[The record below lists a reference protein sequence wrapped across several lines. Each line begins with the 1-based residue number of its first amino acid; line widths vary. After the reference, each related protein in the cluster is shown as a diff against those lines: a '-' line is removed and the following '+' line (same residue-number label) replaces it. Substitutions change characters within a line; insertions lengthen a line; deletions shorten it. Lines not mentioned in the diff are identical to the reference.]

1 MAYRPVF
8 YGDAFGYKKYM
19 IDFEFFTGFSLSQ
32 KQKSIQSLHNSII
45 RNFPERKILEVSS
58 KSLDEIGRQ
67 ASAFNLNV
75 ILKSGKEF
83 SVEQIFQGSKKFRRS
98 GSQLHLIDQMTSKE
112 LKKYIGKVHQVDELV
127 SFECFGQIFPL
138 KPQTFFYNWLY
149 INSLHK
155 NQLLANQIINYDTF
169 TDIEFNPNKSKN
181 CQAEACSIYVYLY
194 KSNLLDFALSSKENF
209 LQVVYQ
215 EKKDNLYFNTKQKK
229 IKKISLFD
237 YEDEDKQSEESHSK
251 KIPKYRN
258 ISFNN
263 EWINQK
269 LGKTVEIIMGQSPDS
284 KNYTDNPNDYIL
296 VQGNADMQNGRV
308 VPRVWTTQVTKL
320 AEKGDLILS
329 VRAPVGDIGT
339 TDYPVV
345 LGRGVAA
352 IRGNDFLFYLLS
364 RMKQTNYWAKFSTG
378 STFES
383 INSNDIKSSE
393 ICLPSQDE
401 QSVIGSLFRTLDNLL
416 SNYKDNL
423 TNYQSLKAA
432 MLYKM
437 FPKAGQTVPEI
448 RLDGFEGEWEEK
460 QFSKL
465 VKRVTK
471 SSDSDSL
478 PKVEFED
485 IISGQGRLN
494 KDISSK
500 FDNRKGI
507 HFKPGYTLYG
517 KLRPYLNNWLLP
529 KFEGVALGDFLVFDP
544 NGNNSDFIYYLV
556 QSSRYQKV
564 ANDTSGTKM
573 PRSDWKSVSTTI
585 FAIPQTIAEQQAI
598 GSYFS
603 NLDNL
608 INSHQEK
615 ISQLETL
622 KKKLLQDMFI

>member
-1 MAYRPVF
+1 MSTRKEKIPTVRFRAFSEPWFQNQLSEVAEFSKGRGYSKKDIQLQGTPIIL
-8 YGDAFGYKKYM
+8 YGRLYKKYESVISN
-19 IDFEFFTGFSLSQ
+19 IDTYANMEKNSVISEGGEVIIPASGESAAEISRASCVTDGGVILGGDINIVKPHESLDSSFIAITLSNGSQ
-32 KQKSIQSLHNSII
+32 QRELSKRAQGKSVVHLHNS
-45 RNFPERKILEVSS
+45 
-58 KSLDEIGRQ
+58 D
-67 ASAFNLNV
+67 
-75 ILKSGKEF
+75 LKAVK
-83 SVEQIFQGSKKFRRS
+83 
-98 GSQLHLIDQMTSKE
+98 
-112 LKKYIGKVHQVDELV
+112 
-127 SFECFGQIFPL
+127 
-138 KPQTFFYNWLY
+138 
-149 INSLHK
+149 
-155 NQLLANQIINYDTF
+155 
-169 TDIEFNPNKSKN
+169 
-181 CQAEACSIYVYLY
+181 
-194 KSNLLDFALSSKENF
+194 
-209 LQVVYQ
+209 
-215 EKKDNLYFNTKQKK
+215 
-229 IKKISLFD
+229 
-237 YEDEDKQSEESHSK
+237 
-251 KIPKYRN
+251 
-258 ISFNN
+258 
-263 EWINQK
+263 
-269 LGKTVEIIMGQSPDS
+269 
-284 KNYTDNPNDYIL
+284 
-296 VQGNADMQNGRV
+296 
-308 VPRVWTTQVTKL
+308 
-320 AEKGDLILS
+320 
-329 VRAPVGDIGT
+329 
-339 TDYPVV
+339 
-345 LGRGVAA
+345 
-352 IRGNDFLFYLLS
+352 LFY
-364 RMKQTNYWAKFSTG
+364 
-378 STFES
+378 
-383 INSNDIKSSE
+383 
-393 ICLPSQDE
+393 PSYEE
-401 QSVIGSLFRTLDNLL
+401 QSAIGSLFRTLDDLL
-416 SNYKDNL
+416 SSYKDNL
-423 TNYQSLKAA
+423 ANYQSLKAT
-432 MLYKM
+432 MLSKM

-448 RLDGFEGEWEEK
+448 CLEGFEGEWEEK

-529 KFEGVALGDFLVFDP
+529 KFEGVALGDFWVFDP